1 MTLVMEKIF
10 GFLLAAL
17 AVELMLDGPDSLGL
31 IHRKTAA
38 VQHRETEAVAR
49 AEALGLRDP
58 GQSPG

>member
-31 IHRKTAA
+31 IHPAS
-38 VQHRETEAVAR
+38 H
-49 AEALGLRDP
+49 
-58 GQSPG
+58 